1 MRRTQRSKAIYQR
14 GEFRLYR
21 RPDRANLEIVWYDA
35 SVRRERSASAGT
47 SDDGAAR
54 LEVDRRYLAAHGAP
68 ICSGCGRPIDGDA
81 APLLTRAIAD
91 YLLLGEDKKGFKATR
106 GRLSLAVE
114 YIAATDLT
122 VTVAAIDERWVHGFR
137 KWLAAR
143 PIVAPKSGATRERT
157 IGHIEGCVR
166 QLAAAISAT
175 PGQKAKFKA
184 EQTKNVSA
192 SPRYR
197 ADVPMLAAM
206 FNYCLNPT
214 GSKVRSDKEREVY
227 IGYRANLL
235 RYLRAAVATWAR
247 PEEITDLRSDQWIPS
262 ADALDLNP
270 RGRRQTRKYRGV
282 ILVPRQFA
290 PFLNDTR
297 GNYMPIANIRGAS
310 DTMRVEIGLPED
322 RGEAGWKLIR
332 RSMATLARR
341 RIGEANWRQG
351 EMTLG
356 HVRAST
362 SDIYALRDPANLGLA
377 LAATESIIDEIAALV
392 PGAFHRTDTANS
404 GSNNFKNGG
413 KNG

>member
-1 MRRTQRSKAIYQR
+1 MRRTQRPKAIYQR
-14 GEFRLYR
+14 GDFRLYR
-21 RPDRANLEIVWYDA
+21 RPDRANLEIVWYDTDI
-35 SVRRERSASAGT
+35 RRERSASAGT
-47 SDDGAAR
+47 SDDGQAR
-54 LEVDRRYLAAHGAP
+54 LEVDRRYLAASGSP
-68 ICSGCGRPIDGDA
+68 ICSGCGRPFDGNT
-81 APLLTRAIAD
+81 APLLTRAITD

-122 VTVAAIDERWVHGFR
+122 VTVAAIDERWVEGFR

-143 PIVAPKSGATRERT
+143 PIIAPKSGVTRERSL
-157 IGHIEGCVR
+157 GHIEGCVR

-175 PGQKAKFKA
+175 PGQKARFKA
-184 EQTKNVSA
+184 EQTRNVSA

-197 ADVPMLAAM
+197 ADVSMLAAM
-206 FNYCLNPT
+206 FRYCVDPS
-214 GSKVRSDKEREVY
+214 GPKVRSPKERDVY
-227 IGYRANLL
+227 IAYRANLL

-247 PEEITDLRSDQWIPS
+247 PEEIADLRADQWIAS
-262 ADALDLNP
+262 AGAVDLNP

-282 ILVPRQFA
+282 IPVPRQFA
-290 PFLNDTR
+290 PFLADTR
-297 GNYMPIANIRGAS
+297 GNYMPIANIRGAW
-310 DTMRVEIGLPED
+310 DTMRAEVGLPIE

-377 LAATESIIDEIAALV
+377 LAATESIIDEICALV
-392 PGAFHRTDTANS
+392 PGAFTAPTPRTARP
-404 GSNNFKNGG
+404 
-413 KNG
+413 